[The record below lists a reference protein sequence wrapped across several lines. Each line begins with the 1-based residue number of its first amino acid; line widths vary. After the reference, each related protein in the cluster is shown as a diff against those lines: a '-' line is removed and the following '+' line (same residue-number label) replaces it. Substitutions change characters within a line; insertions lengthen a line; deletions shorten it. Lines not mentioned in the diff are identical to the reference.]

1 METPSSDDAIRQ
13 TTGIHETSSPEW
25 ALELDAVTCILDN
38 NQTVL
43 NDLSLRVAKGEI
55 CSVLGLSGVGK
66 STLLKTVAAL
76 LPVTEGRVHVL
87 GKDITTIEE
96 SALNDVRKRIGVVF
110 QGGALFDFMT
120 VRENVTFAPL
130 EHRTMSEMAAN
141 HLAEKLLATVGMAGT
156 QDLLPGQL
164 SGGMRKRVA
173 IARAL
178 ALEPELILY
187 DEPTSG
193 LDPVMSGII
202 NDLIVSMRDQHGV
215 TSITVTHDLKS
226 AALISDSMAILHKGQ
241 IVASGR
247 HMDLEQNPNPL
258 VQQFLKGNP
267 HGPLTDNK
275 PER

>member
-1 METPSSDDAIRQ
+1 
-13 TTGIHETSSPEW
+13 
-25 ALELDAVTCILDN
+25 
-38 NQTVL
+38 
-43 NDLSLRVAKGEI
+43 
-55 CSVLGLSGVGK
+55 
-66 STLLKTVAAL
+66 
-76 LPVTEGRVHVL
+76 
-87 GKDITTIEE
+87 
-96 SALNDVRKRIGVVF
+96 
-110 QGGALFDFMT
+110 
-120 VRENVTFAPL
+120 
-130 EHRTMSEMAAN
+130 
-141 HLAEKLLATVGMAGT
+141 MAGT

-247 HMDLEQNPNPL
+247 HMDLEQNPSPL
-258 VQQFLKGNP
+258 IQQFLKGNP
-267 HGPLTDNK
+267 HGPLTDNE